1 MIGSCFTPDS
11 NRSGDFG
18 FKKGCT
24 MLLAKQGDRV
34 RVHYTGTLDDGS
46 VFDSSEAAAEESGGC
61 DCSSSGGCGT
71 GSDCGC
77 EPLEFVI
84 GEGNVIPGFE
94 KAVIGLAAGSST
106 KVTIPADEAYGQRH
120 EQMVAVVERSELG
133 GEIEPVEGQHLEVV
147 LQDGT
152 SMPVLITEVN
162 ESSITI
168 DANHPL
174 AGRDLTFEIKLV
186 EIV

>member
-1 MIGSCFTPDS
+1 
-11 NRSGDFG
+11 
-18 FKKGCT
+18 
-24 MLLAKQGDRV
+24 MLLAKNGDRV
-34 RVHYTGTLDDGS
+34 RVHYTGTLEDGT
-46 VFDSSEAAAEESGGC
+46 VFDSSEAAQEESCGC

-77 EPLEFVI
+77 DPLEFVI

-94 KAVIGLAAGSST
+94 KAVIGLAVGSST

-133 GEIEPVEGQHLEVV
+133 EGVEPIEGQHLEVV
-147 LQDGT
+147 LQDGS
-152 SMPVLITEVN
+152 SMPVLITEVTD
-162 ESSITI
+162 STITI
-168 DANHPL
+168 DGNHPL
-174 AGRDLTFEIKLV
+174 AGRDLTFDIKLV

>member
-1 MIGSCFTPDS
+1 
-11 NRSGDFG
+11 
-18 FKKGCT
+18 
-24 MLLAKQGDRV
+24 MLLAKNGDRV
-34 RVHYTGTLDDGS
+34 RVHYTGTLEDGTI
-46 VFDSSEAAAEESGGC
+46 FDSSEAAQEESCGC

-94 KAVIGLAAGSST
+94 KAVIGLVAGSST
-106 KVTIPADEAYGQRH
+106 KVTIPCDEAYGPRH

-133 GEIEPVEGQHLEVV
+133 DSVEPIEGQHLEVV
-147 LQDGT
+147 LQDGS
-152 SMPVLITEVN
+152 SMPVLITEVTD
-162 ESSITI
+162 STITI

>member
-1 MIGSCFTPDS
+1 
-11 NRSGDFG
+11 
-18 FKKGCT
+18 
-24 MLLAKQGDRV
+24 MLLAKNGDRV
-34 RVHYTGTLDDGS
+34 RVHYTGTLEDGT
-46 VFDSSEAAAEESGGC
+46 VFDSSEAAQEESCGC

-77 EPLEFVI
+77 DPLEFVV

-94 KAVIGLAAGSST
+94 KAVIGLAVGSST

-133 GEIEPVEGQHLEVV
+133 EGVEPIEGQHLEVV
-147 LQDGT
+147 LQDGS
-152 SMPVLITEVN
+152 SMPVLITEVTD
-162 ESSITI
+162 STITI
-168 DANHPL
+168 DGNHPL
-174 AGRDLTFEIKLV
+174 AGRDLTFDIKLV